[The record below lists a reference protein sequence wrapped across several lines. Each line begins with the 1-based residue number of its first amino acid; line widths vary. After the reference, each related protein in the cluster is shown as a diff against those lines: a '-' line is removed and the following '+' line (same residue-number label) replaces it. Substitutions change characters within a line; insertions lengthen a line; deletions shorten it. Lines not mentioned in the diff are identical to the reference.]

1 MKNRRRIIIALVLVA
16 VFAVGAVLY
25 FTVLGPA
32 LEPEETVKV
41 PIETQQGEAIDTTDR
56 IQIFPR
62 ITAENVQSISVKNE
76 HGSLEIYISE
86 DDPENGKTGVIFSG
100 RTNSAGLSEKIS
112 LPAPPPENSEVPGGD
127 DAYTKY
133 NVEVIADG
141 FYPVYSLDV
150 PVFPGILSIQSVEL
164 VPTPREAEA

>member
-1 MKNRRRIIIALVLVA
+1 MESEKQNYGTLQVRAVTARGALPVE
-16 VFAVGAVLY
+16 GA
-25 FTVLGPA
+25 
-32 LEPEETVKV
+32 
-41 PIETQQGEAIDTTDR
+41 R
-56 IQIFPR
+56 
-62 ITAENVQSISVKNE
+62 
-76 HGSLEIYISE
+76 IYISE

-127 DAYTKY
+127 DVCTKY

-141 FYPVYSLDV
+141 FYPVYSLDG

>member
-1 MKNRRRIIIALVLVA
+1 MESEKQNYGTLQVRAVTARGALPVE
-16 VFAVGAVLY
+16 GA
-25 FTVLGPA
+25 
-32 LEPEETVKV
+32 
-41 PIETQQGEAIDTTDR
+41 R
-56 IQIFPR
+56 
-62 ITAENVQSISVKNE
+62 
-76 HGSLEIYISE
+76 IYISE

-127 DAYTKY
+127 

>member
-1 MKNRRRIIIALVLVA
+1 MTISENSAGGGRCFVSA
-16 VFAVGAVLY
+16 VERTADSDPAVLPICAAKQNY
-25 FTVLGPA
+25 GTLQVRAVTARGA
-32 LEPEETVKV
+32 LPVE
-41 PIETQQGEAIDTTDR
+41 GAR
-56 IQIFPR
+56 
-62 ITAENVQSISVKNE
+62 
-76 HGSLEIYISE
+76 IYISE

-127 DAYTKY
+127 DVCTKY